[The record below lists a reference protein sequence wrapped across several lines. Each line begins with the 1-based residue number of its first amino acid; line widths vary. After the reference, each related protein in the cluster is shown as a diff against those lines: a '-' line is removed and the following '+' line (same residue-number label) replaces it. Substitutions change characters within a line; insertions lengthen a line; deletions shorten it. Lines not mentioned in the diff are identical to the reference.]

1 MSIGEERAQQL
12 RDAGVI
18 TAEELP
24 QEYEAVLAG
33 LTSHEFEVIL
43 AVKRRFD
50 EAGRVSGLEPGTVGI
65 LP

>member
-1 MSIGEERAQQL
+1 MTTGENRTQQL

-18 TAEELP
+18 TAKELP
-24 QEYEAVLAG
+24 REYEAVLAG
-33 LTSHEFEVIL
+33 LTPDEFEVIV

-50 EAGRVSGLEPGTVGI
+50 EAGRVSGVEPGEVGI